1 MLTSADRDTQDPAQ
15 LLLTTWFYIT
25 LYFGKRG
32 RENQRKLTKEML
44 PLQLTSQGRQYY
56 ELRNLLGSKNHQGD
70 LHDSNDESDGKMFAV
85 PNSPR
90 RPVKTVQ
97 NYLNHLN
104 PELDVLFQRPRE
116 ASSMF
121 QAQKDQVWF
130 CNSPIGESTL
140 GNMMKTMSLA
150 ASIIPHLTNHCV
162 RATSVTVLSDH
173 NVEARHIKVV
183 TGHKSTTSIESYNA
197 RASLQQKENM
207 SNILS
212 RFVAGDSHLAI
223 EYQPSSSRVFPA
235 LPTSSTSSAI
245 TSCQQIEN
253 NQDVR
258 IQAPQ
263 GFHFH
268 GCNVSIVNNNYMR

>member
-1 MLTSADRDTQDPAQ
+1 
-15 LLLTTWFYIT
+15 
-25 LYFGKRG
+25 
-32 RENQRKLTKEML
+32 
-44 PLQLTSQGRQYY
+44 
-56 ELRNLLGSKNHQGD
+56 
-70 LHDSNDESDGKMFAV
+70 
-85 PNSPR
+85 
-90 RPVKTVQ
+90 
-97 NYLNHLN
+97 
-104 PELDVLFQRPRE
+104 
-116 ASSMF
+116 MF

-150 ASIIPHLTNHCV
+150 ASIIPHLTNHSV

-183 TGHKSTTSIESYNA
+183 TGHKSTTLIESYNA

>member
-1 MLTSADRDTQDPAQ
+1 MLS
-15 LLLTTWFYIT
+15 
-25 LYFGKRG
+25 
-32 RENQRKLTKEML
+32 
-44 PLQLTSQGRQYY
+44 LQSTPQGRQYY
-56 ELRNLLGSKNHQGD
+56 ELRNLLGSKNHQGG

-85 PNSPR
+85 PNSLR
-90 RPVKTVQ
+90 CSVKTVQ

-104 PELDVLFQRPRE
+104 PELELLFQRPRE
-116 ASSMF
+116 ASSKF

-183 TGHKSTTSIESYNA
+183 TGHKSTTWIESYNA

-223 EYQPSSSRVFPA
+223 EHQPSSSKENPA
-235 LPTSSTSSAI
+235 LPTPGTSYAI
-245 TSCQQIEN
+245 TGSQQRSEN

-263 GFHFH
+263 PAFHFH
-268 GCNVSIVNNNYMR
+268 GCNVSIVNNNYMGWTIQWNQADRLLFFHWALVQKQELNFHLMGCLKKYFK

>member
-1 MLTSADRDTQDPAQ
+1 
-15 LLLTTWFYIT
+15 
-25 LYFGKRG
+25 
-32 RENQRKLTKEML
+32 
-44 PLQLTSQGRQYY
+44 
-56 ELRNLLGSKNHQGD
+56 
-70 LHDSNDESDGKMFAV
+70 MFAV

-104 PELDVLFQRPRE
+104 PELEVLFQH
-116 ASSMF
+116 
-121 QAQKDQVWF
+121 QVWF
-130 CNSPIGESTL
+130 CNLPIGESTL

-150 ASIIPHLTNHCV
+150 ASIILHLTNHCV

-173 NVEARHIKVV
+173 NVEVRYIKGV

-197 RASLQQKENM
+197 RASPWQKENM
-207 SNILS
+207 SNILT
-212 RFVAGDSHLAI
+212 RFVAGNSHLAI
-223 EYQPSSSRVFPA
+223 EYQPSSAREFPA
-235 LPTSSTSSAI
+235 LPTPSTSSTI
-245 TSCQQIEN
+245 TLAQQIEN

-263 GFHFH
+263 AFHFH

>member
-1 MLTSADRDTQDPAQ
+1 M
-15 LLLTTWFYIT
+15 
-25 LYFGKRG
+25 
-32 RENQRKLTKEML
+32 
-44 PLQLTSQGRQYY
+44 
-56 ELRNLLGSKNHQGD
+56 LGSKNHQGG

-85 PNSPR
+85 PNSLR
-90 RPVKTVQ
+90 CLVKTVQ

-104 PELDVLFQRPRE
+104 PELEILFQRPRE
-116 ASSMF
+116 ASSKF
-121 QAQKDQVWF
+121 HPQKDQVWF

-162 RATSVTVLSDH
+162 QATSVTVLSDH

-183 TGHKSTTSIESYNA
+183 TGHNSTTSIESYNA

-223 EYQPSSSRVFPA
+223 EHQPSSSKENPA
-235 LPTSSTSSAI
+235 LPTPGTSPAI
-245 TSCQQIEN
+245 TSSQQIEN

-263 GFHFH
+263 AFHFH
-268 GCNVSIVNNNYMR
+268 GCNVLILNNYMR